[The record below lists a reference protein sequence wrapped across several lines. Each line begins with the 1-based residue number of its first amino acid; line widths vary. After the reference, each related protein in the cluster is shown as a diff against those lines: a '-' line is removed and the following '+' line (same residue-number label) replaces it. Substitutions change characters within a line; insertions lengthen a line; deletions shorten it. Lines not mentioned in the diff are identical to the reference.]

1 MFYILNIEQASL
13 IGTELLLGLLGW
25 RARELPFASAS
36 PPHYYYEL
44 LLTQPDQ
51 PWFTAATACLTWTW
65 PARMGLLT
73 LKGNH
78 IIFKHNQGREEP
90 VDLSGGGR
98 QIILSSLLLK
108 VPTSAPIISASF
120 SHSWWQRVWK
130 SIWEIQ
136 KKKNRVSVSCCIWT
150 WLSFGTQMTQL

>member
-36 PPHYYYEL
+36 PPRYYYEL

-65 PARMGLLT
+65 PAQMGLLT
-73 LKGNH
+73 YKGNQ
-78 IIFKHNQGREEP
+78 IIFMHDQGEEGP
-90 VDLSGGGR
+90 VDLSGIGR
-98 QIILSSLLLK
+98 QSIASSSLRNVLTFLL
-108 VPTSAPIISASF
+108 
-120 SHSWWQRVWK
+120 R
-130 SIWEIQ
+130 
-136 KKKNRVSVSCCIWT
+136 
-150 WLSFGTQMTQL
+150 